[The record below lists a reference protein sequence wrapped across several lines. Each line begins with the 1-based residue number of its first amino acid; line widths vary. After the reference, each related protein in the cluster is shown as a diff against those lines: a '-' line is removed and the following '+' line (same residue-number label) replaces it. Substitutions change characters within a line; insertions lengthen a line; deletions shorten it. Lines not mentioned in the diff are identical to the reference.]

1 MQKQWRIQ
9 SMNIKQLIDKILD
22 KWPVKIICL
31 VLAIM
36 LYVLHQSSMIK
47 KQTFTVPL
55 TIKENGLVSV
65 VNDLPSSV
73 QVMIRGNEDD
83 LKSITSTEL
92 HASLNLDYFTE
103 SGNYEVL
110 INLKKSDR
118 LLGMDP
124 LEVTVKP
131 EILKVSLEKRVL
143 KSIPLIPNYVGE
155 VAHGYLIDSID
166 VNPPYL
172 DVTGP
177 ETIVN
182 KTNQIYTN
190 RVNVSNAETNFTVE
204 TNYFELNRLLTVE
217 NKGPY
222 KVTFTLVPEI
232 ISKSFNDVPVFITGL
247 SDDFALDGVSPTVN
261 LTLEGTLISLED
273 YTLPVNAVRADFS
286 EITETGIQ
294 EIELNY
300 VIASNFK
307 MINHSKDSIL
317 VNIIKKDIPVIVPEE
332 ESVSENPAAEEL

>member
-1 MQKQWRIQ
+1 
-9 SMNIKQLIDKILD
+9 MNIKQLIDKILD

-31 VLAIM
+31 VLAII
-36 LYVLHQSSMIK
+36 LYVLHQSSMVK

-65 VNDLPSSV
+65 VNDIPTSV

-103 SGNYEVL
+103 SGNYDVL
-110 INLKKSDR
+110 INLRKSDR

-131 EILKVSLEKRVL
+131 EVLKVKLEKRVL
-143 KSIPLIPNYVGE
+143 KSIPLVPNYVGE
-155 VAHGYLIDSID
+155 VAHGYKIDNIE

-172 DVTGP
+172 EVTGP

-182 KTNQIYTN
+182 KTNQIYTT
-190 RVNVSNAETNFTVE
+190 RVNVSNAETNFTAE

-232 ISKSFNDVPVFITGL
+232 ITKSFNDVPVYVTGL
-247 SDDFALDGVSPTVN
+247 SEDFSIDGISPTVN
-261 LTLEGTLISLED
+261 LVLEGTLVSLED

-286 EITETGIQ
+286 EITELGLQ
-294 EIELNY
+294 EVQLNY
-300 VIASNFK
+300 VISPSFK

-317 VNIIKKDIPVIVPEE
+317 VNIVKKELPVIVPEE
-332 ESVSENPAAEEL
+332 TVVPEESAVN